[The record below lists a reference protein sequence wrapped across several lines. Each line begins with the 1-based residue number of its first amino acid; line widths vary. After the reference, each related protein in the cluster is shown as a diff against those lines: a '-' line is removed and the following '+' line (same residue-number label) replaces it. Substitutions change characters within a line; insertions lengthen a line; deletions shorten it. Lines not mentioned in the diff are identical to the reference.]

1 MSSIIRRQTIERRKK
16 EPKSVHRE
24 KIASA
29 ASVLFME
36 RGIAATSMDDIA
48 KAAGYSKAT
57 LYVYFENKEE
67 IVGILVLDS
76 MKKLP
81 TAQLEEFLI
90 SGVDKGDLR
99 SIVLLQIV
107 ESDEVRIS
115 KKKTVLFAIMF
126 LSLVGF
132 VLGILYLK
140 SVADYKQAVRE
151 TTFEDINIS
160 DIPDGVYV
168 GEYDV
173 DLIYA
178 KVEVTVQNGE
188 ITNINILEHRH
199 ERGKTAEVI
208 TDSIVEEQK
217 IDVDAISGAT
227 NSSTV
232 IKKAVENALKS
243 RKLTTF

>member
-1 MSSIIRRQTIERRKK
+1 M
-16 EPKSVHRE
+16 
-24 KIASA
+24 
-29 ASVLFME
+29 
-36 RGIAATSMDDIA
+36 
-48 KAAGYSKAT
+48 
-57 LYVYFENKEE
+57 
-67 IVGILVLDS
+67 
-76 MKKLP
+76 
-81 TAQLEEFLI
+81 
-90 SGVDKGDLR
+90 
-99 SIVLLQIV
+99 
-107 ESDEVRIS
+107 RIS
-115 KKKTVLFAIMF
+115 KKKTVLFVIMF
-126 LSLVGF
+126 LLLVGF
-132 VLGILYLK
+132 VLGITYLK
-140 SVADYKQAVRE
+140 SVADYRQAVRE

-173 DLIYA
+173 DFIYA

-208 TDSIVEEQK
+208 TDSIVDEQK

>member
-1 MSSIIRRQTIERRKK
+1 M
-16 EPKSVHRE
+16 
-24 KIASA
+24 
-29 ASVLFME
+29 
-36 RGIAATSMDDIA
+36 
-48 KAAGYSKAT
+48 
-57 LYVYFENKEE
+57 
-67 IVGILVLDS
+67 
-76 MKKLP
+76 
-81 TAQLEEFLI
+81 
-90 SGVDKGDLR
+90 
-99 SIVLLQIV
+99 
-107 ESDEVRIS
+107 RIS
-115 KKKTVLFAIMF
+115 KKKTVLFVIMF
-126 LSLVGF
+126 LFLVGF

-140 SVADYKQAVRE
+140 SVADYRQAVRE
-151 TTFEDINIS
+151 TTFEDINI
-160 DIPDGVYV
+160 PDGVYV

-173 DLIYA
+173 DFIYA

-208 TDSIVEEQK
+208 TDSIVDKQK

>member
-1 MSSIIRRQTIERRKK
+1 MVSICC
-16 EPKSVHRE
+16 
-24 KIASA
+24 
-29 ASVLFME
+29 
-36 RGIAATSMDDIA
+36 
-48 KAAGYSKAT
+48 
-57 LYVYFENKEE
+57 
-67 IVGILVLDS
+67 
-76 MKKLP
+76 
-81 TAQLEEFLI
+81 
-90 SGVDKGDLR
+90 
-99 SIVLLQIV
+99 IVLLQIV

-115 KKKTVLFAIMF
+115 KKKTVLFVIMF
-126 LSLVGF
+126 LLLVGF
-132 VLGILYLK
+132 VLGIRYLK
-140 SVADYKQAVRE
+140 SVTDYRQAVRE

-173 DLIYA
+173 DFIYA

-208 TDSIVEEQK
+208 TDSIIDEQK

>member
-1 MSSIIRRQTIERRKK
+1 M
-16 EPKSVHRE
+16 
-24 KIASA
+24 
-29 ASVLFME
+29 
-36 RGIAATSMDDIA
+36 
-48 KAAGYSKAT
+48 
-57 LYVYFENKEE
+57 
-67 IVGILVLDS
+67 
-76 MKKLP
+76 
-81 TAQLEEFLI
+81 
-90 SGVDKGDLR
+90 
-99 SIVLLQIV
+99 
-107 ESDEVRIS
+107 RIS
-115 KKKTVLFAIMF
+115 KKKTVLFVIMF
-126 LSLVGF
+126 LLLVGF
-132 VLGILYLK
+132 VWGILYLK
-140 SVADYKQAVRE
+140 SVADYRQAVRE

-173 DLIYA
+173 DFIYA

-199 ERGKTAEVI
+199 ERGKAAEAI
-208 TDSIVEEQK
+208 TNNIVDEQK

>member
-1 MSSIIRRQTIERRKK
+1 MR
-16 EPKSVHRE
+16 
-24 KIASA
+24 
-29 ASVLFME
+29 M
-36 RGIAATSMDDIA
+36 
-48 KAAGYSKAT
+48 
-57 LYVYFENKEE
+57 
-67 IVGILVLDS
+67 
-76 MKKLP
+76 
-81 TAQLEEFLI
+81 
-90 SGVDKGDLR
+90 
-99 SIVLLQIV
+99 
-107 ESDEVRIS
+107 S
-115 KKKTVLFAIMF
+115 KKKVALFAVMI
-126 LSLVGF
+126 LLLIDLVW
-132 VLGILYLK
+132 GIIYLK
-140 SVADYKQAVRE
+140 SVADYKQAVKE

-173 DLIYA
+173 DFIYA

-188 ITNINILEHRH
+188 ITSINILEHRH

-208 TDSIVEEQK
+208 TDSIVDEQK

>member
-1 MSSIIRRQTIERRKK
+1 M
-16 EPKSVHRE
+16 
-24 KIASA
+24 
-29 ASVLFME
+29 
-36 RGIAATSMDDIA
+36 
-48 KAAGYSKAT
+48 
-57 LYVYFENKEE
+57 
-67 IVGILVLDS
+67 
-76 MKKLP
+76 
-81 TAQLEEFLI
+81 
-90 SGVDKGDLR
+90 
-99 SIVLLQIV
+99 
-107 ESDEVRIS
+107 RIS
-115 KKKTVLFAIMF
+115 KKKTVLFVILF
-126 LSLVGF
+126 LLLVGF

-140 SVADYKQAVRE
+140 RVADYRQAVRE

-173 DLIYA
+173 DFIYA
-178 KVEVTVQNGE
+178 KVEVTVQSGE

-208 TDSIVEEQK
+208 ADSIVDEQK

>member
-1 MSSIIRRQTIERRKK
+1 
-16 EPKSVHRE
+16 
-24 KIASA
+24 
-29 ASVLFME
+29 
-36 RGIAATSMDDIA
+36 
-48 KAAGYSKAT
+48 
-57 LYVYFENKEE
+57 
-67 IVGILVLDS
+67 
-76 MKKLP
+76 MK
-81 TAQLEEFLI
+81 
-90 SGVDKGDLR
+90 
-99 SIVLLQIV
+99 
-107 ESDEVRIS
+107 IS
-115 KKKTVLFAIMF
+115 KKKTVLFVIMF
-126 LSLVGF
+126 LLLVGF

-140 SVADYKQAVRE
+140 SVADYRKAVRE
-151 TTFEDINIS
+151 TTFEDITIS

-173 DLIYA
+173 DFIYA

-208 TDSIVEEQK
+208 TDSIVDEQK

>member
-1 MSSIIRRQTIERRKK
+1 
-16 EPKSVHRE
+16 
-24 KIASA
+24 
-29 ASVLFME
+29 
-36 RGIAATSMDDIA
+36 
-48 KAAGYSKAT
+48 
-57 LYVYFENKEE
+57 
-67 IVGILVLDS
+67 
-76 MKKLP
+76 
-81 TAQLEEFLI
+81 
-90 SGVDKGDLR
+90 
-99 SIVLLQIV
+99 V
-107 ESDEVRIS
+107 ESDEMRIS
-115 KKKTVLFAIMF
+115 KKRTVLFVIMF
-126 LSLVGF
+126 LLLVGF

-140 SVADYKQAVRE
+140 SVADYRKAVRE

-173 DLIYA
+173 DFIYA
-178 KVEVTVQNGE
+178 KVEVTVQSGE

-208 TDSIVEEQK
+208 TDSIVDEQK

-227 NSSTV
+227 NSSIV